1 MVRSIIVVKRPR
13 DDPIPDK
20 PINFPPLENLHL
32 ELLENK
38 RKLKPG
44 LPLVPLQKR
53 KPPRPKA
60 SPPSPQGG
68 SSPKAK
74 AGKTKPPG
82 SPAGSPSKSKKT
94 RFKDRKKS
102 RKPIEEDED
111 AGMLAE
117 LGEDDVDPVELHL
130 GEDEEEI
137 EFAASDEEDIGDD
150 EFADEVEEEPEED
163 DPYAGLSPEER
174 EAKEKEEYIWRF
186 RILKKQYKTP
196 QVDIPNF
203 NEHSDLQ
210 MMKTT
215 YDRTIRELYL
225 DDAVETYRTYLV
237 GGFIVMEFVCT
248 QWVGVDLSGFTI
260 QQTRMMYKYDR
271 LLIELGEKSYN
282 RWGMNLPVE
291 IRLIGFILLQ
301 AGIFYL
307 GKIISTKFGNSVAEL
322 FKGITGQPPDRASS
336 GSGGSPS
343 MGGMPASGGQ
353 APQKKKRMRGP
364 KIRPEDIR
372 SMHAQEVD
380 SP

>member
-1 MVRSIIVVKRPR
+1 MVRNITVVKKPR

-20 PINFPPLENLHL
+20 PINFPSLENLHL

-44 LPLVPLQKR
+44 LPLVPVQKR

-60 SPPSPQGG
+60 PPSPPNEGT
-68 SSPKAK
+68 PKAK
-74 AGKTKPPG
+74 PVPSSSQKQRANEKAKTK
-82 SPAGSPSKSKKT
+82 
-94 RFKDRKKS
+94 
-102 RKPIEEDED
+102 KPIEEDED
-111 AGMLAE
+111 ASLLAE
-117 LGEDDVDPVELHL
+117 LGDENIDPVELHL
-130 GEDEEEI
+130 GEDEDND
-137 EFAASDEEDIGDD
+137 EFVAGDEEFVGDDD
-150 EFADEVEEEPEED
+150 EFDEAVEEEPDED
-163 DPYAGLSPEER
+163 DIYAGLSPEER

-196 QVDIPNF
+196 QVEIPTF

-225 DDAVETYRTYLV
+225 DDAVESYRTYLV

-248 QWVGVDLSGFTI
+248 QWVRVDLSGFTI

-271 LLIELGEKSYN
+271 LLIELGEKSYS

-291 IRLIGFILLQ
+291 VRLIGFILLQ

-307 GKIISTKFGNSVAEL
+307 GKIISDKFGNSVAEL
-322 FKGITGQPPDRASS
+322 FKGITGQPPDQASS
-336 GSGGSPS
+336 GSSGSP
-343 MGGMPASGGQ
+343 AGGQ
-353 APQKKKRMRGP
+353 DQPKKKRMRGP

-372 SMHAQEVD
+372 NMHAD
-380 SP
+380 SAS